1 MLDEKL
7 KNREFDLIFVP
18 VINKKSYKNS
28 IRLYEEELFFIDNTD
43 ATLNQGA
50 SAKVQIKDIRDKT
63 FVMVPDSCG
72 LSAITRSLIRT
83 TTSEVKEYE
92 GKALSYQV
100 LADWASNGLGFAL
113 LPKSKILPH
122 IAKQ

>member
-1 MLDEKL
+1 M